1 MAGKLT
7 QDEIKWI
14 LSIDAKGVNKEIAV
28 TSSEIHKLSQANK
41 MMAAD
46 MKAVEQQIKQ
56 QEKEMNRLTR
66 AGQENSSAFQQAKAT
81 RDSARADMED
91 YTRKIADN
99 NRAIETNRQKIT
111 ELTSGM
117 DLNEM
122 SMKQLR
128 QRASELAKQLNVT
141 SLAANPEEY
150 KALQK
155 DLDATKLR
163 MSELRNAGSGLMDNL
178 SAIPG
183 PAGQVASSVKGI
195 IQAMK
200 ALMATHIGIA
210 LAAITAGFFALKSAI
225 GSSDEATTK
234 FEGSMKGLRTA
245 WDSMSFSFSQF
256 VLGIKSL
263 FSGDWQGFKDHLK
276 YSDEI
281 WANSNRYVKNARAAK
296 IEEDALNDRLSKRNS
311 LIKANN
317 EETDRLRLISK
328 DMSLSDAERQ
338 KASNRIFE
346 LEKNTHD
353 LRNQNIIESNE
364 NWLKQNM
371 LFEDN
376 LKKTGQSYQ
385 NLEKYNKMLK
395 EGTELTYE
403 QRVEMVN
410 LANDVAAKAD
420 WGSEE
425 DKKKFISYYDDLSES
440 NREYNRK
447 IRRDTSTNAELLN
460 SMRAEQMAAEK
471 AALQQRLQDVDSYVT
486 SEKNMLLQQLIEKKI
501 NQDQYNRE
509 IERLEMEA
517 LTRKLDIYRLDANMQ
532 QEILLSINEKKLEM
546 QQQIEQEEKEHQ
558 DRLKEIQQKA
568 EKEKSDRN
576 LATLKQIAEQNEE
589 KFKEEFEREMER
601 KSQLVDLGMS
611 FANEMGTLLG
621 GAITGNEDMVKSSL
635 KAIINMALDALKAQ
649 VQIAVVG
656 VTAQGLAQSMLNPTA
671 LAKAAVK
678 IALIEAAF
686 AAVKGVVNSALS
698 SKTKT
703 NTSDDSAGSAG
714 RGSYV
719 VTGRQAGGYVD
730 VTREQD
736 EKKYI
741 AKFRPNKRGY
751 INQPTV
757 IVGDGPAGKSA
768 EWVAS
773 NDALQNPT
781 IAPFIKLLDESQ
793 KAGNIRTIDLNH
805 IMRARIAGFESGGFI
820 DRNQTGT
827 HPQSAS
833 TPVHPSVSTMSTQEM
848 QLMKEVRDLLLS
860 LKNNGVKAPIVI
872 SEFERQE
879 ALLNKSRRIGTRS

>member
-263 FSGDWQGFKDHLK
+263 FSGDWQGFKEHLK

-281 WANSNRYVKNARAAK
+281 WANSNRYVKNAHDAA

-328 DMSLSDAERQ
+328 DMSLSDTERTE
-338 KASNRIFE
+338 ASERIFE
-346 LEKNTHD
+346 IEKNTHD
-353 LRNQNIIESNE
+353 LRNQNIVEQNE

-376 LKKTGQSYQ
+376 LKTTGQIYNS
-385 NLEKYNKMLK
+385 LDKYNQLLK
-395 EGTELTYE
+395 DGTELTYE
-403 QRVEMVN
+403 QRTEMAK
-410 LANDVAAKAD
+410 LANDVAAQAD
-420 WGSEE
+420 WGSQE
-425 DKKKFISYYDDLSES
+425 DKEKFIKYYDDLAES
-440 NREYNRK
+440 NQQYHKK
-447 IRRDTSTNAELLN
+447 IRRDVSTSAEITN
-460 SMRAEQMAAEK
+460 SQRAAQIAAEK
-471 AALQQRLQDVDSYVT
+471 AAQQQRLQDVDSYVA
-486 SEKNMLLQQLIEKKI
+486 SEKNILLQQLLDKKI

-509 IERLEMEA
+509 VERLEMEA

-546 QQQIEQEEKEHQ
+546 QQK
-558 DRLKEIQQKA
+558 
-568 EKEKSDRN
+568 
-576 LATLKQIAEQNEE
+576 
-589 KFKEEFEREMER
+589 RE
-601 KSQLVDLGMS
+601 
-611 FANEMGTLLG
+611 
-621 GAITGNEDMVKSSL
+621 
-635 KAIINMALDALKAQ
+635 
-649 VQIAVVG
+649 
-656 VTAQGLAQSMLNPTA
+656 
-671 LAKAAVK
+671 
-678 IALIEAAF
+678 
-686 AAVKGVVNSALS
+686 
-698 SKTKT
+698 
-703 NTSDDSAGSAG
+703 
-714 RGSYV
+714 
-719 VTGRQAGGYVD
+719 
-730 VTREQD
+730 
-736 EKKYI
+736 
-741 AKFRPNKRGY
+741 
-751 INQPTV
+751 
-757 IVGDGPAGKSA
+757 
-768 EWVAS
+768 
-773 NDALQNPT
+773 
-781 IAPFIKLLDESQ
+781 
-793 KAGNIRTIDLNH
+793 
-805 IMRARIAGFESGGFI
+805 
-820 DRNQTGT
+820 
-827 HPQSAS
+827 
-833 TPVHPSVSTMSTQEM
+833 
-848 QLMKEVRDLLLS
+848 
-860 LKNNGVKAPIVI
+860 
-872 SEFERQE
+872 
-879 ALLNKSRRIGTRS
+879 

>member
-14 LSIDAKGVNKEIAV
+14 LSIDAKGVNREIAV
-28 TSSEIHKLSQANK
+28 TSSEIHKLSQENK
-41 MMAAD
+41 AMAAD
-46 MKAVEQQIKQ
+46 MKAAEQQMKL

-81 RDSARADMED
+81 RDSARADIDD

-141 SLAANPEEY
+141 SLAANPAEY

-163 MSELRNAGSGLMDNL
+163 MSELRNAGNGLMDNL

-200 ALMATHIGIA
+200 ALMATPIGIA
-210 LAAITAGFFALKSAI
+210 LAAITAGFYALKSAI

-234 FEGSMKGLRTA
+234 FEGSMKGLKTA

-263 FSGDWQGFKDHLK
+263 FSGDWQGFKEHLR
-276 YSDEI
+276 YSDDI
-281 WANSNRYVKNARAAK
+281 WRNSNKYVKNAREAK

-328 DMSLSDAERQ
+328 DMSLSDSERMAAT
-338 KASNRIFE
+338 KRIFE
-346 LEKNTHD
+346 LENNTHN
-353 LRNQNIIESNE
+353 LRNQNIIEQNE
-364 NWLKQNM
+364 NWLQQNM
-371 LFEDN
+371 IFEDN

-385 NLEKYNKMLK
+385 NLEKYNQMLK

-403 QRVEMVN
+403 QRIEMVN
-410 LANDVAAKAD
+410 LANDVAAQAD
-420 WGSEE
+420 WGNEE
-425 DKKKFISYYDDLSES
+425 DKKKFIQYYDDLSES

-460 SMRAEQMAAEK
+460 SMRAEQIAAEQ
-471 AALQQRLQDVDSYVT
+471 AALQQKLQNVESYVT
-486 SEKNMLLQQLIEKKI
+486 SEKNILLQQLMDKKI

-509 IERLEMEA
+509 IERLEVEA
-517 LTRKLDIYRLDANMQ
+517 LTRKLGIYRLDENMQ

-546 QQQIEQEEKEHQ
+546 LQQIEKEEKEHQ

-568 EKEKSDRN
+568 EKEKADRN
-576 LATLKQIAEQNEE
+576 LATLKRIAEQNDE
-589 KFKEEFEREMER
+589 KFKEEFDREMER

-611 FANEMGTLLG
+611 FANDMGDLLG

-635 KAIINMALDALKAQ
+635 KSIINLALDALKAQ
-649 VQIAVVG
+649 VQISIAG
-656 VTAQGLAQSMLNPTA
+656 VTAQSLAMPDSIATMGAAGFARAA
-671 LAKAAVK
+671 LIVGA
-678 IALIEAAF
+678 IEAAF

-698 SKTKT
+698 ST
-703 NTSDDSAGSAG
+703 NKSSTTSDTSAT
-714 RGSYV
+714 GSYV
-719 VTGRQAGGYVD
+719 VTGRQDGGYID
-730 VTREQD
+730 VSRAQD
-736 EKKYI
+736 NNKYI
-741 AKFRPNKRGY
+741 AKFIPRKRGF
-751 INQPTV
+751 INRPTV

-793 KAGNIRTIDLNH
+793 KAGSIRTIDLNH
-805 IMRARIAGFESGGFI
+805 IMRARMAGFESGGFI
-820 DRNQTGT
+820 DR
-827 HPQSAS
+827 S
-833 TPVHPSVSTMSTQEM
+833 STQVGSSNQVLYPQIPTRNNEDN
-848 QLMKEVRDLLLS
+848 EVLRDLRDLLS
-860 LKNNGVKAPIVI
+860 FLKTNGVKAPIVL
-872 SEFERQE
+872 SELQRKQS
-879 ALLNKSRRIGTRS
+879 LLQKSQKIGSK

>member
-1 MAGKLT
+1 
-7 QDEIKWI
+7 
-14 LSIDAKGVNKEIAV
+14 
-28 TSSEIHKLSQANK
+28 
-41 MMAAD
+41 
-46 MKAVEQQIKQ
+46 
-56 QEKEMNRLTR
+56 
-66 AGQENSSAFQQAKAT
+66 
-81 RDSARADMED
+81 
-91 YTRKIADN
+91 
-99 NRAIETNRQKIT
+99 
-111 ELTSGM
+111 
-117 DLNEM
+117 
-122 SMKQLR
+122 
-128 QRASELAKQLNVT
+128 
-141 SLAANPEEY
+141 
-150 KALQK
+150 
-155 DLDATKLR
+155 
-163 MSELRNAGSGLMDNL
+163 MDNL

-757 IVGDGPAGKSA
+757 IVGDGPTGKSA

>member
-28 TSSEIHKLSQANK
+28 TSSEIIKLSQANK

-46 MKAVEQQIKQ
+46 MKAAEQQIKQ
-56 QEKEMNRLTR
+56 QEKEMSRLTR
-66 AGQENSSAFQQAKAT
+66 TGQENSSAFQQAKAT
-81 RDSARADMED
+81 RDSARADIDD

-141 SLAANPEEY
+141 SLAANPAEY

-163 MSELRNAGSGLMDNL
+163 MSELRNAGNGLMDNL

-200 ALMATHIGIA
+200 ALMATPIGIA
-210 LAAITAGFFALKSAI
+210 LAAITAGFYALKSAI

-234 FEGSMKGLRTA
+234 FEGSMKGLKTA

-263 FSGDWQGFKDHLK
+263 FSGDWQGFKEHLK

-338 KASNRIFE
+338 KASKRIFE
-346 LEKNTHD
+346 IEKNTHD
-353 LRNQNIIESNE
+353 LRNQNIIEQNE
-364 NWLKQNM
+364 NWLQQNQ

-385 NLEKYNKMLK
+385 NLEKYNQMLK

-403 QRVEMVN
+403 QRIEMVN

-486 SEKNMLLQQLIEKKI
+486 GEKNILLQQLMEKKI

-611 FANEMGTLLG
+611 FANDMGDLLG

-635 KAIINMALDALKAQ
+635 KSIINLALDALKAQ
-649 VQIAVVG
+649 VEISIAG
-656 VTAQGLAQSMLNPTA
+656 VTAQSLAMPDSIATMGAAGFARAA
-671 LAKAAVK
+671 LIVGA
-678 IALIEAAF
+678 IEAAF

-698 SKTKT
+698 SSNKSPT
-703 NTSDDSAGSAG
+703 TSDTSAT
-714 RGSYV
+714 GSYV
-719 VTGRQAGGYVD
+719 VTGRQDGGFID
-730 VTREQD
+730 VSRAQD
-736 EKKYI
+736 NKKYI
-741 AKFRPNKRGY
+741 AKFIPRKRGF
-751 INQPTV
+751 INSPTV

-805 IMRARIAGFESGGFI
+805 IMRARMAGFESGGFI
-820 DRNQTGT
+820 DR
-827 HPQSAS
+827 S
-833 TPVHPSVSTMSTQEM
+833 STQGGSSNQVLYPQIPTRNNEDN
-848 QLMKEVRDLLLS
+848 EVLRDLRDLLS
-860 LKNNGVKAPIVI
+860 YLKTNGVKAPIVL
-872 SEFERQE
+872 SELQRKQS
-879 ALLNKSRRIGTRS
+879 LLQKSQKIGSK

>member
-1 MAGKLT
+1 MAQLKP
-7 QDEIKWI
+7 DEIKWI

-28 TSSEIHKLSQANK
+28 ASSEINKLAQANK
-41 MMAAD
+41 VMTAD
-46 MKAVEQQIKQ
+46 MKLAEKQIQ
-56 QEKEMNRLTR
+56 LQEKEMNRLTR

-81 RDSARADMED
+81 RDSARADIDD

-99 NRAIETNRQKIT
+99 NRAIESNRQKIT

-128 QRASELAKQLNVT
+128 QRASELARQLNVT

-163 MSELRNAGSGLMDNL
+163 MSELRNAGNGLMDNL

-200 ALMATHIGIA
+200 ALMATPIGIV
-210 LAAITAGFFALKSAI
+210 LAAITAGFYALKSAI

-234 FEGSMKGLRTA
+234 FEGSMKGLKTA

-263 FSGDWQGFKDHLK
+263 FSGDWQGFKEHMK

-281 WANSNRYVKNARAAK
+281 WKNSNKYVKNAREAK

-328 DMSLSDAERQ
+328 DMSLSDAERMAAT
-338 KASNRIFE
+338 KKIFE
-346 LEKNTHD
+346 LEINTHD
-353 LRNQNIIESNE
+353 LRNQNIIEQND
-364 NWLKQNM
+364 NWLKQN
-371 LFEDN
+371 LIFEDN
-376 LKKTGQSYQ
+376 LKKTGQSYK
-385 NLEKYNKMLK
+385 NLEKYNQMLK

-410 LANDVAAKAD
+410 LANDVAAQAD
-420 WGSEE
+420 WGNEE
-425 DKKKFISYYDDLSES
+425 DKKKFIQYYDDLSES

-460 SMRAEQMAAEK
+460 SMRAEQIAAEQ
-471 AALQQRLQDVDSYVT
+471 AALQQKLQDVDSYVT
-486 SEKNMLLQQLIEKKI
+486 SEKNIFLQQLIDKKI

-509 IERLEMEA
+509 IERLEVEA
-517 LTRKLDIYRLDANMQ
+517 LTRKLDIYRLDKNMQ

-546 QQQIEQEEKEHQ
+546 LQKIEQQEKEHQ
-558 DRLKEIQQKA
+558 NRLKEINEKA
-568 EKEKSDRN
+568 EKEKADRN
-576 LATLKQIAEQNEE
+576 LATLKSIAEQNEQ
-589 KFKEEFEREMER
+589 KFKEEFDREMER

-611 FANEMGTLLG
+611 FANDMGDLLG

-635 KAIINMALDALKAQ
+635 KSIINLALDALKAQ
-649 VQIAVVG
+649 VQISIAG
-656 VTAQGLAQSMLNPTA
+656 VTAQSLAMPDSIATMGAAGFARAA
-671 LAKAAVK
+671 LIVGA
-678 IALIEAAF
+678 IEAAF

-698 SKTKT
+698 SSNKSSTI
-703 NTSDDSAGSAG
+703 SDSRTA
-714 RGSYV
+714 GSYV
-719 VTGRQAGGYVD
+719 VTGRQDGGYID
-730 VTREQD
+730 VTRAQD
-736 EKKYI
+736 NKKYI
-741 AKFRPNKRGY
+741 AKFIPRKRGF
-751 INQPTV
+751 INSPTV

-773 NDALQNPT
+773 NDAIQNPT

-793 KAGNIRTIDLNH
+793 KAGTIRTIDLNH
-805 IMRARIAGFESGGFI
+805 IMRARMAGFESGGFI
-820 DRNQTGT
+820 DRSAQDPPKPPLNTSRPNQVNT
-827 HPQSAS
+827 
-833 TPVHPSVSTMSTQEM
+833 VDDN
-848 QLMKEVRDLLLS
+848 LMGEVRDLLAYI
-860 LKNNGVKAPIVI
+860 KNNGVFASVI
-872 SEFERQE
+872 LSDLQRKQE
-879 ALLNKSRRIGTRS
+879 LLNKSQKIGRK

>member
-41 MMAAD
+41 TMAAD
-46 MKAVEQQIKQ
+46 MKAAEQQIKQ
-56 QEKEMNRLTR
+56 QEKEMSRLTR
-66 AGQENSSAFQQAKAT
+66 AGQQNSTAYQQAKAT
-81 RDSARADMED
+81 RDSARAYMDD
-91 YTRKIADN
+91 YTRKITDN
-99 NRAIETNRQKIT
+99 NRAIENNRKKIS
-111 ELTSGM
+111 ELTAGM
-117 DLNEM
+117 SLNEM

-128 QRASELAKQLNVT
+128 QRAEELQKQLNVT
-141 SLAANPEEY
+141 SAAANPQAY
-150 KALQK
+150 RALQK
-155 DLDATKLR
+155 DLSATKTR
-163 MSELRNAGSGLMDNL
+163 MAELRTTGTGLMDNF

-183 PAGQVASSVKGI
+183 PAGRVASSIRGI

-200 ALMATHIGIA
+200 ALMATPIGIA

-263 FSGDWQGFKDHLK
+263 FSGDWQGFKEHLK

-281 WANSNRYVKNARAAK
+281 WANSNRYVKNAHDAA

-328 DMSLSDAERQ
+328 DMSLSDTERTE
-338 KASNRIFE
+338 ASERIFE
-346 LEKNTHD
+346 IEKNTHD
-353 LRNQNIIESNE
+353 LRNQNIVEQNE

-376 LKKTGQSYQ
+376 LKTTGQIYNS
-385 NLEKYNKMLK
+385 LDKYNQLLK
-395 EGTELTYE
+395 DGTELTYE
-403 QRVEMVN
+403 QRTEMAK
-410 LANDVAAKAD
+410 LANDVAAQAD
-420 WGSEE
+420 WGSQE
-425 DKKKFISYYDDLSES
+425 DKEKFIKYYDDLAES
-440 NREYNRK
+440 NQQYHKK
-447 IRRDTSTNAELLN
+447 IRRDVSTSAEITN
-460 SMRAEQMAAEK
+460 SQRAAQIAAEK
-471 AALQQRLQDVDSYVT
+471 AAQQQRLQDVDSYVA
-486 SEKNMLLQQLIEKKI
+486 SEKNILLQQLLDKKI

-509 IERLEMEA
+509 VERLEMEA

-546 QQQIEQEEKEHQ
+546 QQKIEQEEKEHQ

-568 EKEKSDRN
+568 EKEKADRN
-576 LATLKQIAEQNEE
+576 LATLKRIAEQNEE
-589 KFKEEFEREMER
+589 KFKEEFEREMEQ
-601 KSQLVDLGMS
+601 KSQLVELGVS

-635 KAIINMALDALKAQ
+635 KALINMALDALKAQ
-649 VQIAVVG
+649 VEIAIAG
-656 VTAQGLAQSMLNPTA
+656 VTAQGLMASGLDPTA
-671 LAKAAVK
+671 MARAAVK

-698 SKTKT
+698 SKAKT
-703 NTSDDSAGSAG
+703 NISDESAGSAG

-719 VTGRQAGGYVD
+719 VTGRQDGGFVD
-730 VTREQD
+730 VTREED
-736 EKKYI
+736 NKKYI

-757 IVGDGPAGKSA
+757 IVGDGPTGKSA

-773 NDALQNPT
+773 NDALLNPT

-805 IMRARIAGFESGGFI
+805 IMRSRMAGFESGGFI
-820 DRNQTGT
+820 ERISTNSPSQPVSNQL
-827 HPQSAS
+827 HPYGSG
-833 TPVHPSVSTMSTQEM
+833 MSTQEL

-872 SEFERQE
+872 SEFERKRE
-879 ALLNKSRRIGTRS
+879 LLDNSRNIGSK